1 MVRRTCTSL
10 RRDKF
15 FHNPLLTSKLPFY
28 SMVRRS
34 KKKTWHSFG
43 FLAPIFYLYG
53 RNIPEKMKQTIIYYL
68 QLSLLLAGLQSCTGK
83 TTGASVDTKAGQG
96 ILVIEDS
103 IKSFGSINK
112 NETKL
117 ISTSFDL
124 KNTGHKL
131 IAIQE
136 VVLSCGCLS
145 YNMSSKIIKPNKTEK
160 LVISINPKNQFGY
173 LNKSA
178 IIYSNAKN
186 PPKIV
191 RIKGEITK

>member
-1 MVRRTCTSL
+1 M
-10 RRDKF
+10 
-15 FHNPLLTSKLPFY
+15 
-28 SMVRRS
+28 
-34 KKKTWHSFG
+34 
-43 FLAPIFYLYG
+43 
-53 RNIPEKMKQTIIYYL
+53 
-68 QLSLLLAGLQSCTGK
+68 
-83 TTGASVDTKAGQG
+83 DTKAGQG